1 MIYLFGS
8 HHSSSINSDQS
19 IENSIRRRHKKY
31 IDTNGTDFLAPV
43 LDLLVVK
50 KIIVDSFRN
59 TGNKWKSL
67 SQLIVDVYFVHLQS
81 YITISSSKGQS
92 LLNISSTQLTLFG
105 IVSSVELQPI
115 DPCVVAF
122 RSLSNRNDID
132 GPTIN

>member
-1 MIYLFGS
+1 MKQYHVYQLEYF
-8 HHSSSINSDQS
+8 
-19 IENSIRRRHKKY
+19 
-31 IDTNGTDFLAPV
+31 
-43 LDLLVVK
+43 DLLAQASSRRQVVVK
-50 KIIVDSFRN
+50 KIIVDSFPN

-122 RSLSNRNDID
+122 RSFSNRNDIN
-132 GPTIN
+132 GQTIN